1 MIIDN
6 DLYIVPPGAD
16 GLGELFGY
24 GKAGNAG
31 AYSYATNAIDLG
43 PIWRNIGIGT
53 ELFLHIVITEAQQGT
68 QTFYIDQS
76 RTEQSGGRRLL
87 HNRSVSETNGTVGAR
102 FSMALPVYG
111 SALPVVNDDFRYLTL
126 KTYRSLA
133 GESAG
138 DASTHIKCK
147 AIAYISATGPNTQQ
161 ASKPDKVSN

>member
-24 GKAGNAG
+24 GKAGNDG
-31 AYSYATNAIDLG
+31 NYSYATNAIDLG

-53 ELFLHIVITEAQQGT
+53 DLFLHFVITEAQQGA

-76 RTEQSGGRRLL
+76 RTDASGARRLL
-87 HNRSVSETNGTVGAR
+87 QTRTVTETTGTVGAR
-102 FSMALPVYG
+102 FSMALPVYS
-111 SALPVVNDDFRYLTL
+111 SALPVVNDDFRYMTF
-126 KTYRSLA
+126 KTYRGVT
-133 GESAG
+133 GESEG
-138 DASTHIKCK
+138 DPSTHIKCK

-161 ASKPDKVSN
+161 ASKPDQIGQ